1 MSRGRKPVSAHSCK
15 CGQTD
20 PQEFYKTRK
29 AKCKKCVVE
38 YTKNRLRKN
47 PEINSAKIKYNLL
60 YQQKNPFAYRMRA
73 AQRRANAV
81 GMVFDIDEEFLREL
95 FDKQDGKC
103 YYSGIPFQMDADT
116 KARRYGLSIDRVD
129 SSKGYTKDNV
139 VLATSIINSMKNDLS
154 VTEFM
159 TVVQRLVDYQAS
171 IDKP

>member
-47 PEINSAKIKYNLL
+47 PELNSAKIKYNLL
-60 YQQKNPFAYRMRA
+60 YQQKNPFAYRMRS

-81 GMVFDIDEEFLREL
+81 GMAFDIDEEFLREL
-95 FDKQDGKC
+95 FDKQGGKC
-103 YYSGIPFQMDADT
+103 YYSGIPFQLPSQRNILEPARAAIVDVEAT
-116 KARRYGLSIDRVD
+116 VASPKAKPRTMIG
-129 SSKGYTKDNV
+129 
-139 VLATSIINSMKNDLS
+139 
-154 VTEFM
+154 
-159 TVVQRLVDYQAS
+159 RLLGRS
-171 IDKP
+171 